1 MCVCRPEV
9 RTPWCGG
16 PGCKAPKKEKEG
28 IREGDGDV
36 TAYETPSKPRLEY
49 PHTNFIEQLAKD
61 ALERVL
67 SEEEAMAVTEATMFE
82 NLIEDTIPE
91 LRDQIGRLHCI
102 AGCCAC
108 GPACQCKDH
117 PTLAVKNANVFLGV
131 ACRFAQGMAADVRRV
146 MERRSLLTHIAGLKP

>member
-1 MCVCRPEV
+1 MNKPE
-9 RTPWCGG
+9 
-16 PGCKAPKKEKEG
+16 A
-28 IREGDGDV
+28 DGEI
-36 TAYETPSKPRLEY
+36 TAYETPSKPRPEY

-82 NLIEDTIPE
+82 TLIEDTIPE
-91 LRDQIGRLHCI
+91 IKEQISRFHCI

-117 PTLAVKNANVFLGV
+117 PTIATLNSKRFLQV
-131 ACRFAQGMAADVRRV
+131 ACNFAQGMAADVRRV
-146 MERRSLLTHIAGLKP
+146 MERRALVAHIAGLKP